1 MNGKRALA
9 FFIDFLITA
18 IIQNFLFMYFIIYPQ
33 VTGTAQE
40 TGSIF
45 LKALLITYISM
56 CYLIFRDVP
65 KGGGIGKHIAKV
77 QIVCAATQDAAP
89 ILKRLLRNV
98 FWIFGPLELFIYAV
112 TGKKLGDRIAG
123 TDIALKTF

>member
-1 MNGKRALA
+1 
-9 FFIDFLITA
+9 
-18 IIQNFLFMYFIIYPQ
+18 MYFIIYPQ

-77 QIVCAATQDAAP
+77 QIVSAATQDAAP

-123 TDIALKTF
+123 TDIALK